1 MVDAL
6 KIVKFAFINI
16 NLVKIQVK
24 IRISVPMS
32 AYQKKVKKI
41 QKSKNNGNNNEISM
55 KSEWNYD
62 KMINLIFL
70 YLDKNGKM
78 SKKVCLLTFCFFLRL
93 ARGMFANIFVLIIS
107 EK

>member
-6 KIVKFAFINI
+6 KIVKFEFKNI

-32 AYQKKVKKI
+32 AYQKNGKI
-41 QKSKNNGNNNEISM
+41 QNSKNNGNNNEISM

-62 KMINLIFL
+62 KMINFRFV
-70 YLDKNGKM
+70 YLDQNWKIP
-78 SKKVCLLTFCFFLRL
+78 KKVCLLTFCFFLRL